1 MSQAA
6 GTHVAAPGKAGDFPG
21 NRPLTAMSGRTGS
34 SPSSTVANRTHYSA
48 SASNPSDYYAINDPA
63 KLPNVF
69 LQIANKFSKLQLTN

>member
-21 NRPLTAMSGRTGS
+21 NRPLTAMSGRTGLS
-34 SPSSTVANRTHYSA
+34 HAVNGRQPHPLQRLRLESQR
-48 SASNPSDYYAINDPA
+48 YAINDPA